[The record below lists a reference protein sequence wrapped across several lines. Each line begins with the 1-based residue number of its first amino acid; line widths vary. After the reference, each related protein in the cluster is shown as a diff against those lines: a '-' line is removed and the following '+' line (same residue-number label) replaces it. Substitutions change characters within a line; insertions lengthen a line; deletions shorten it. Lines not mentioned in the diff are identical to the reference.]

1 MRKRIITGT
10 LGILLVGS
18 LCGCTLYGQSS
29 TQAETTEQAAIED
42 GSKISLSDDRI
53 TSEDP
58 TVAVENQVVTITQAG
73 TYVLSGK
80 LTDGRLVVDTDKEAE
95 VTLILN
101 GVDITCSDYACLRVE
116 QAGMVTIQPADGTE
130 NELTDG
136 SSYTLADEDDGTDG
150 VIFSKD
156 DLKLEGSGTLYVTG
170 NYGHGIVGKDTLE
183 INGGTYIIQAKE
195 DGINANDAITINDGI
210 LHISA
215 GDDGIHVDEVLTVND
230 GAITVAE
237 SYEGL
242 EGHQVIINGGD
253 IDITASDDGINSN
266 SGENGSQSEDRA
278 DMPADMTPPDD
289 MGDRADM
296 PTDMTPPDDMG
307 DRADMPT
314 DMTPPD
320 DIGDRADM
328 PTDMT
333 PPDDMGD
340 WADMPTD
347 MTPPD
352 DTGDRTDMPTDMT
365 PPGGMGGGMGMDM
378 DADEDSLLQING
390 GTILVNAGGD
400 GLDSN
405 GILEMTGGTV
415 YVSGAANNGD
425 GALDYGIKA
434 TISGGTIL
442 AAGYQGMEAGF
453 DSASEQYS
461 RIYHTSELQDADTNV
476 VIYDADGSEILSW
489 TVPKEFNSIVISAP
503 EIKEDGTYTIK
514 VGDQEDTL

>member
-18 LCGCTLYGQSS
+18 LCGCTLHGQGS
-29 TQAETTEQAAIED
+29 TQVETVAQAAVED

-58 TVAVENQVVTITQAG
+58 TVTVKDHVVTITQAG
-73 TYVLSGK
+73 TYVLAGK
-80 LTDGRLVVDTDKEAE
+80 LTDGRLVVDADKDAE

-101 GVDITCSDYACLRVE
+101 GVDITCSDYSCLRVE
-116 QAGMVTIQPADGTE
+116 QAGMVTIQLADGTE

-136 SSYTLADEDDGTDG
+136 SSYTLVDEEDGTDG

-237 SYEGL
+237 CNEGL

-266 SGENGSQSEDRA
+266 SGENGSQS
-278 DMPADMTPPDD
+278 
-289 MGDRADM
+289 GDWTDM
-296 PTDMTPPDDMG
+296 PTDMTPPDDKGDRADIPTDDMG
-307 DRADMPT
+307 DRAD
-314 DMTPPD
+314 
-320 DIGDRADM
+320 I

-333 PPDDMGD
+333 PPDDMED
-340 WADMPTD
+340 RSD
-347 MTPPD
+347 MTL
-352 DTGDRTDMPTDMT
+352 
-365 PPGGMGGGMGMDM
+365 PGGMGGGMGMDM

-405 GILEMTGGTV
+405 GILEMTGGAV
-415 YVSGAANNGD
+415 YVSGAANDGD

-442 AAGYQGMEAGF
+442 AVGYQGMEAGF

-461 RIYHTSELQDADTNV
+461 RIYHTSELQDADTKV
-476 VIYDADGSEILSW
+476 AIYDADGSEILSW

-514 VGDQEDTL
+514 VGG

>member
-18 LCGCTLYGQSS
+18 LCGCTLYGQGS
-29 TQAETTEQAAIED
+29 TQVETVAQAAVED

-58 TVAVENQVVTITQAG
+58 TVTVKDHVVTITQAG
-73 TYVLSGK
+73 TYVLAGK
-80 LTDGRLVVDTDKEAE
+80 LTDGRLVVDADKDAE

-116 QAGMVTIQPADGTE
+116 QAGMVTIQLADGTE

-136 SSYTLADEDDGTDG
+136 SSYTLVDEDDGTDG

-237 SYEGL
+237 SNEGL

-266 SGENGSQSEDRA
+266 SGENGSQS
-278 DMPADMTPPDD
+278 
-289 MGDRADM
+289 GDRTDM

-307 DRADMPT
+307 DQAGAPE

-320 DIGDRADM
+320 GM
-328 PTDMT
+328 E
-333 PPDDMGD
+333 
-340 WADMPTD
+340 
-347 MTPPD
+347 
-352 DTGDRTDMPTDMT
+352 DRTDMPTDMT
-365 PPGGMGGGMGMDM
+365 PPGSMGGGMGIDM

-461 RIYHTSELQDADTNV
+461 RIYHTSELQDADTKV
-476 VIYDADGSEILSW
+476 AIYDADGSEILSW

-514 VGDQEDTL
+514 VGGQEDIL

>member
-18 LCGCTLYGQSS
+18 LCGCTLYGQGS
-29 TQAETTEQAAIED
+29 TQVETVAQAAVED

-58 TVAVENQVVTITQAG
+58 TVTVKDHVVTITQAG
-73 TYVLSGK
+73 TYVLAGK
-80 LTDGRLVVDTDKEAE
+80 LTDGRLVVDADKDAE

-116 QAGMVTIQPADGTE
+116 QAGMVTILLADGTE

-136 SSYTLADEDDGTDG
+136 SSYTLVDENDGTDG

-237 SYEGL
+237 SNEGL

-266 SGENGSQSEDRA
+266 SGENGSQSEDRS
-278 DMPADMTPPDD
+278 DMS
-289 MGDRADM
+289 
-296 PTDMTPPDDMG
+296 
-307 DRADMPT
+307 
-314 DMTPPD
+314 
-320 DIGDRADM
+320 
-328 PTDMT
+328 
-333 PPDDMGD
+333 
-340 WADMPTD
+340 
-347 MTPPD
+347 
-352 DTGDRTDMPTDMT
+352 TDMT
-365 PPGGMGGGMGMDM
+365 PPGGMGGGMGIDM

-415 YVSGAANNGD
+415 YVSGAANDGD

-461 RIYHTSELQDADTNV
+461 RIYHTSELQDADTKV
-476 VIYDADGSEILSW
+476 AIYDADGSEILSW
-489 TVPKEFNSIVISAP
+489 TVPKEFNSIVISTP

-514 VGDQEDTL
+514 VGGQEDTL

>member
-18 LCGCTLYGQSS
+18 LCGCTLYGQGS
-29 TQAETTEQAAIED
+29 TQVETVAQAAVED

-58 TVAVENQVVTITQAG
+58 TVTVKDHVVTITQAG
-73 TYVLSGK
+73 TYVLAGK
-80 LTDGRLVVDTDKEAE
+80 LTDGRLVVDADKDAE

-116 QAGMVTIQPADGTE
+116 QAGMVTIQLADGTE

-136 SSYTLADEDDGTDG
+136 SSYTLVDEDDGTDG

-195 DGINANDAITINDGI
+195 DGLNANDAITINDAI

-237 SYEGL
+237 SNEGL

-266 SGENGSQSEDRA
+266 SGENGSQS
-278 DMPADMTPPDD
+278 
-289 MGDRADM
+289 GDRS
-296 PTDMTPPDDMG
+296 
-307 DRADMPT
+307 
-314 DMTPPD
+314 
-320 DIGDRADM
+320 
-328 PTDMT
+328 
-333 PPDDMGD
+333 
-340 WADMPTD
+340 
-347 MTPPD
+347 
-352 DTGDRTDMPTDMT
+352 DMPTDMT
-365 PPGGMGGGMGMDM
+365 PPGGMGGGMGIDM

-415 YVSGAANNGD
+415 YVSGAANDGD

-461 RIYHTSELQDADTNV
+461 RIYHTSELQDADTKV
-476 VIYDADGSEILSW
+476 AIYDADGSEILSW

-514 VGDQEDTL
+514 VGGQEDIL

>member
-18 LCGCTLYGQSS
+18 LCGCTLYGQGS
-29 TQAETTEQAAIED
+29 TQVETVAQAAVED

-58 TVAVENQVVTITQAG
+58 TVTVKDHVVTITQAG
-73 TYVLSGK
+73 TYVLAGK
-80 LTDGRLVVDTDKEAE
+80 LTDGRLVVDADKDAE

-116 QAGMVTIQPADGTE
+116 QAGMVTIQLADGTE

-136 SSYTLADEDDGTDG
+136 SSYTLVDEDDGTDG

-195 DGINANDAITINDGI
+195 DGINANDAITINDAI

-237 SYEGL
+237 SNEGL

-266 SGENGSQSEDRA
+266 SGENGSQSEDRS
-278 DMPADMTPPDD
+278 DMS
-289 MGDRADM
+289 
-296 PTDMTPPDDMG
+296 TDMTPPDDME
-307 DRADMPT
+307 DRS
-314 DMTPPD
+314 
-320 DIGDRADM
+320 
-328 PTDMT
+328 
-333 PPDDMGD
+333 
-340 WADMPTD
+340 
-347 MTPPD
+347 
-352 DTGDRTDMPTDMT
+352 DMPTDMT
-365 PPGGMGGGMGMDM
+365 PPGGMGIDM

-415 YVSGAANNGD
+415 YVSGAANDGD

-461 RIYHTSELQDADTNV
+461 RIYHTSELQDADTKV
-476 VIYDADGSEILSW
+476 AIYDADGSEILSW

-514 VGDQEDTL
+514 VGDQEDIL

>member
-18 LCGCTLYGQSS
+18 LCGCTLYGQGS
-29 TQAETTEQAAIED
+29 TQVETVAQAAVED

-58 TVAVENQVVTITQAG
+58 TVTVKDHVVTITQAG
-73 TYVLSGK
+73 TYVLAGK
-80 LTDGRLVVDTDKEAE
+80 LTDGRLVVDADKDAE

-116 QAGMVTIQPADGTE
+116 QAGMVTIQLADGTE

-136 SSYTLADEDDGTDG
+136 SSYTLVDEDDGTDG

-237 SYEGL
+237 SNEGL

-266 SGENGSQSEDRA
+266 SGENGSQS
-278 DMPADMTPPDD
+278 
-289 MGDRADM
+289 GDRTDM
-296 PTDMTPPDDMG
+296 PTDMTPPDGMG
-307 DRADMPT
+307 DRADAPT

-320 DIGDRADM
+320 GMEDRS
-328 PTDMT
+328 
-333 PPDDMGD
+333 
-340 WADMPTD
+340 
-347 MTPPD
+347 
-352 DTGDRTDMPTDMT
+352 DMPTDMT
-365 PPGGMGGGMGMDM
+365 PPGGMGGGMGIDM

-461 RIYHTSELQDADTNV
+461 RIYHTSELQDADTKV
-476 VIYDADGSEILSW
+476 AIYDADGSEILSW

-514 VGDQEDTL
+514 VGGQEDTL

>member
-18 LCGCTLYGQSS
+18 LCGCTLYGQGS
-29 TQAETTEQAAIED
+29 TQVETVAQAAVED

-53 TSEDP
+53 TSEDS
-58 TVAVENQVVTITQAG
+58 TVTVKDHVVTITQAG
-73 TYVLSGK
+73 TYVLAGK
-80 LTDGRLVVDTDKEAE
+80 LTDGRLVVDADKDAE

-116 QAGMVTIQPADGTE
+116 QAGMVTIQLADGTE

-136 SSYTLADEDDGTDG
+136 SSYTLVDEDDGTDG

-253 IDITASDDGINSN
+253 IDITTSDDGINSN
-266 SGENGSQSEDRA
+266 SGENGSQSGDRT
-278 DMPADMTPPDD
+278 DMPTDMTPPED
-289 MGDRADM
+289 MEDRTDM
-296 PTDMTPPDDMG
+296 LTDMTPPDDMG
-307 DRADMPT
+307 DRADAPE
-314 DMTPPD
+314 DMTPPED
-320 DIGDRADM
+320 MEDRS
-328 PTDMT
+328 
-333 PPDDMGD
+333 
-340 WADMPTD
+340 
-347 MTPPD
+347 
-352 DTGDRTDMPTDMT
+352 DMT
-365 PPGGMGGGMGMDM
+365 PPGGMGGGMGIDM

-453 DSASEQYS
+453 DNASEQYS
-461 RIYHTSELQDADTNV
+461 RIYHTPELQDADTKV
-476 VIYDADGSEILSW
+476 AIYDADGSEILSW

-514 VGDQEDTL
+514 VGDQEDTI

>member
-18 LCGCTLYGQSS
+18 LCGCTLYGQGS
-29 TQAETTEQAAIED
+29 TQVETVAQAAVED

-58 TVAVENQVVTITQAG
+58 TVTVKDHVVTITQAG
-73 TYVLSGK
+73 TYVLAGK
-80 LTDGRLVVDTDKEAE
+80 LTDGRLVVDADKDAE

-116 QAGMVTIQPADGTE
+116 QAGMVTIQLADGTE

-136 SSYTLADEDDGTDG
+136 SSYTLVDEDDGTDG

-237 SYEGL
+237 SNEGL

-266 SGENGSQSEDRA
+266 SGENGSQSGDRT
-278 DMPADMTPPDD
+278 DMSTDMTPPDD
-289 MGDRADM
+289 MEDQSDMPTDMIPPDGMEDRADAPTDMTPPGDMKDQTDM
-296 PTDMTPPDDMG
+296 PTDMTPPDDKE
-307 DRADMPT
+307 DRA
-314 DMTPPD
+314 
-320 DIGDRADM
+320 
-328 PTDMT
+328 
-333 PPDDMGD
+333 
-340 WADMPTD
+340 
-347 MTPPD
+347 
-352 DTGDRTDMPTDMT
+352 DMPTDMT
-365 PPGGMGGGMGMDM
+365 PPGGMGGGMGIDM

-442 AAGYQGMEAGF
+442 AAGYQGMEASF

-461 RIYHTSELQDADTNV
+461 RIYHTSELQDADTKV
-476 VIYDADGSEILSW
+476 AIYDADGSEILSW

-503 EIKEDGTYTIK
+503 EIKEDGTYMIK
-514 VGDQEDTL
+514 VGGQEDTL

>member
-18 LCGCTLYGQSS
+18 LCGCTLYGQGS
-29 TQAETTEQAAIED
+29 TQVETVAQAAVED

-58 TVAVENQVVTITQAG
+58 TVTVKDHVVTITQAG
-73 TYVLSGK
+73 TYVLAGK
-80 LTDGRLVVDTDKEAE
+80 LTDGRLVVDADKDAE

-116 QAGMVTIQPADGTE
+116 QAGMVTIQLADGTE

-136 SSYTLADEDDGTDG
+136 SSYTLVDENDGTDG

-237 SYEGL
+237 SNEGL

-266 SGENGSQSEDRA
+266 SGENGSQSEDRS
-278 DMPADMTPPDD
+278 DMS
-289 MGDRADM
+289 
-296 PTDMTPPDDMG
+296 
-307 DRADMPT
+307 
-314 DMTPPD
+314 
-320 DIGDRADM
+320 
-328 PTDMT
+328 
-333 PPDDMGD
+333 
-340 WADMPTD
+340 
-347 MTPPD
+347 
-352 DTGDRTDMPTDMT
+352 TDMT
-365 PPGGMGGGMGMDM
+365 PPGGMGGGMGIDM

-415 YVSGAANNGD
+415 YVSGAANDGD

-461 RIYHTSELQDADTNV
+461 RIYHTSELQDADTKV
-476 VIYDADGSEILSW
+476 AIYDADGSEILSW
-489 TVPKEFNSIVISAP
+489 TVPKEFNSIVISTP

-514 VGDQEDTL
+514 VGGQEDTL